1 MSFRC
6 TLWNGWITRI
16 WVLSR
21 LLPLALVS
29 LELFTQ
35 VTETKSCSAVKYFH
49 VYIIMAVCSL
59 EPERHLRKQ
68 KARHVNKD
76 TANAYLSEEAM
87 DQSNIYVQIEDELGE
102 N

>member
-6 TLWNGWITRI
+6 ALRNGWITLI

-59 EPERHLRKQ
+59 EPERHLQKQ
-68 KARHVNKD
+68 KAGHVNKD
-76 TANAYLSEEAM
+76 IANAYFCEEAM
-87 DQSNIYVQIEDELGE
+87 DHSSIYVQTEDELRE